1 MPSQPEHVPVMLGRV
16 LALLRPA
23 LDVPDSVFV
32 DMTLGLAGHSIEF
45 LRACPTARLV
55 GLDRDP
61 GAVEIARTRLAEF
74 GDRVELVHADNDRL
88 PSVLA
93 GLGIER
99 VHAVLF
105 DLGVSSMQLDEDDR
119 GFSYSRDVGLD
130 MRMNPL
136 HPTTAATVLAEYSA
150 ADLTRILRVYGEERF
165 AQRIATAIVRRRETS
180 PLTTTGE
187 LAALVASAVPA
198 AARRTGS
205 GHPAKKTFQAVRIEV
220 NAELDVL
227 TSRAAGRDRRP
238 SRGRADRCAVVPLAR
253 GPDHQAD
260 AGRVRDHL
268 GARRCPGRPGG
279 VPAQPQAVDAWS
291 RESRRSRDRRQPTC
305 TLGATARCRSYQG
318 GRVSASN
325 LSTTPVRR
333 RAETTSPPWL
343 RLVPSVPVDAPRAPF
358 IVFVIAVLGVGLVGL
373 LLLNTSLQKRAF
385 EVSSLQRSTAA
396 LADQQSELGQHA
408 ADLSAPE
415 SVAALA
421 VELGMVPNKN
431 PVFLRLSDGKRAR

>member
-23 LDVPDSVFV
+23 LEMPGSVFV

-61 GAVEIARTRLAEF
+61 RALEIARTRLAEF
-74 GDRVELVHADNDRL
+74 GDRVELIHADNDRL
-88 PSVLA
+88 PAVLSR
-93 GLGIER
+93 LGISR

-136 HPTTAATVLAEYSA
+136 QATTAATVLAEYST
-150 ADLTRILRVYGEERF
+150 ADLTRVLRVYGEERF

-198 AARRTGS
+198 AARRKGS

-220 NAELDVL
+220 NAELDGL
-227 TSRAAGRDRRP
+227 TAALPAAIDALQVDGR
-238 SRGRADRCAVVPLAR
+238 
-253 GPDHQAD
+253 
-260 AGRVRDHL
+260 
-268 GARRCPGRPGG
+268 
-279 VPAQPQAVDAWS
+279 
-291 RESRRSRDRRQPTC
+291 
-305 TLGATARCRSYQG
+305 
-318 GRVSASN
+318 
-325 LSTTPVRR
+325 
-333 RAETTSPPWL
+333 
-343 RLVPSVPVDAPRAPF
+343 
-358 IVFVIAVLGVGLVGL
+358 IAVLSYHSLEDRITKQTLAASATSSVPDGVPVVPEAYQPTLSL
-373 LLLNTSLQKRAF
+373 LTRGAGKAD
-385 EVSSLQRSTAA
+385 AA
-396 LADQQSELGQHA
+396 EIAD
-408 ADLSAPE
+408 
-415 SVAALA
+415 
-421 VELGMVPNKN
+421 N
-431 PVFLRLSDGKRAR
+431 PRARSARLRAAVRIKEAA